1 MLENGSSRRRPMWA
15 RAASAI
21 NDPCIKVWNGGL
33 EGPSTAAEAPH
44 GAVMLDT
51 PDRGMW
57 ICESIEACRKSCA
70 PPDVCFTPE
79 LAKKLGSPYAYAE
92 RRSLDSISWG
102 ALGTGIASPF
112 GYAKTLRLLI
122 TARRC
127 RVRCVPGSSEPDCAC
142 DCEQRHRQAKT
153 TFSSLESQVIATP
166 RPERLPR
173 RKGRRRKLPERT
185 IPPRRAG
192 AIDLTGTLH
201 ATGRRKRVLPRVP
214 TAGPSTGCS
223 TQPGRGLRR

>member
-1 MLENGSSRRRPMWA
+1 MWA

-57 ICESIEACRKSCA
+57 ICGSIDECRRTCA
-70 PPDVCFTPE
+70 PPDVCLTLE
-79 LAKKLGSPYAYAE
+79 LARKLGSPYVYAE
-92 RRSLDSISWG
+92 RRCLDLISWG

-112 GYAKTLRLLI
+112 AYAKALRLLV

-127 RVRCVPGSSEPDCAC
+127 RVRCLPGSSEFDCDS
-142 DCEQRHRQAKT
+142 DCEQRRQQAKT
-153 TFSSLESQVIATP
+153 TFSPPKSRATAAP
-166 RPERLPR
+166 RPECLPR

-192 AIDLTGTLH
+192 AIDRTGTLH